1 MWISY
6 DIGIVDIFFG
16 HLFISTLLFQKI
28 TDDDLVALMS
38 DEVFQ
43 PQFVWQL
50 QNVQVDINVDYICT
64 VLTLIWIK
72 KDGSAD

>member
-1 MWISY
+1 M
-6 DIGIVDIFFG
+6 DIFFG

-28 TDDDLVALMS
+28 TDDDLIALTS

-50 QNVQVDINVDYICT
+50 QNVQVDVNVDYICT
-64 VLTLIWIK
+64 VFIQVSDLDL
-72 KDGSAD
+72 D